1 MTGHPKI
8 YDLANAC
15 KSPLGIDNSEK
26 VSIAKYIPHG
36 FEWKWMNPDEVIV
49 EKKGKKQKTE
59 TKTPACDIDVRKFPY
74 LLKDGDII
82 GLRIE
87 NEIDAAID
95 DFQTAAD

>member
-1 MTGHPKI
+1 
-8 YDLANAC
+8 
-15 KSPLGIDNSEK
+15 
-26 VSIAKYIPHG
+26 
-36 FEWKWMNPDEVIV
+36 MNPDEVIV